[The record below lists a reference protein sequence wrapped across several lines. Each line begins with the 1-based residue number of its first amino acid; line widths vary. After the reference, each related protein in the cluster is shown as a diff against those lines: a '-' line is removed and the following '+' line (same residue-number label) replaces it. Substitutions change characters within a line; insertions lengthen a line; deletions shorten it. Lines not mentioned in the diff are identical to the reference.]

1 MEKLLK
7 ESRYILEEQSM
18 LVILKTI
25 SLMDTELS
33 IGKMVIDIMENGLKA
48 KVTVLELKYG
58 KMEENILENLKMIN

>member
-7 ESRYILEEQSM
+7 ESRYILEEQNM
-18 LVILKTI
+18 LVILKII
-25 SLMDTELS
+25 SLMDMELS
-33 IGKMVIDIMENGLKA
+33 IGKMVIDIMGNGFKA